1 MKEKTSPETLQD
13 AITLFADP
21 LVAHNFMAAILW
33 PDGKPK
39 CAHCG
44 SANVGSFSG
53 KRMVSNCKDCK
64 KQFTVKIGTIFADSP
79 LPLSKWLPAVWLI
92 VNAKNGISSYEIG
105 RSLGV
110 TQKTAWFMLH
120 RIRLAMQNGS
130 FVKMGGTVEVDETFI
145 GSAAR
150 FMHKNRRRALKI
162 KTGPVAMTPVQGLL
176 ERHAGGK
183 SRVILKVMK
192 NRREHEAT
200 KHVKEYVLKNATVYT
215 DKLASYQN
223 LGREYTHK
231 VIDHAEKYV
240 DGVVHTNGLENFWCL
255 LKRSIKGTYVNV
267 EPFHLFRYLDEQS
280 FRFNERKD
288 TDGGRF
294 LKACAG
300 IIGKSLKYVDLIGK
314 GGDDLQQEMA

>member
-1 MKEKTSPETLQD
+1 
-13 AITLFADP
+13 
-21 LVAHNFMAAILW
+21 
-33 PDGKPK
+33 
-39 CAHCG
+39 
-44 SANVGSFSG
+44 
-53 KRMVSNCKDCK
+53 
-64 KQFTVKIGTIFADSP
+64 
-79 LPLSKWLPAVWLI
+79 
-92 VNAKNGISSYEIG
+92 
-105 RSLGV
+105 
-110 TQKTAWFMLH
+110 
-120 RIRLAMQNGS
+120 
-130 FVKMGGTVEVDETFI
+130 
-145 GSAAR
+145 
-150 FMHKNRRRALKI
+150 
-162 KTGPVAMTPVQGLL
+162 MTPVQGLL